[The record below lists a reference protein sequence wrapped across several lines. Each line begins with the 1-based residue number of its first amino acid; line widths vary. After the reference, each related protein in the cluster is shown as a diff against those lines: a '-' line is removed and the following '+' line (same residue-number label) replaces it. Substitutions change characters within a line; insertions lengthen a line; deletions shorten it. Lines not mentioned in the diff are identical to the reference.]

1 MHYPTVQELCDYVN
15 EFTESFEYKERL
27 SRSRGWNK
35 DPAGFNGMFSSSP
48 VSEMS
53 GSKNQEVNECTTLV
67 SK

>member
-1 MHYPTVQELCDYVN
+1 MN

-35 DPAGFNGMFSSSP
+35 DPTGSNGMFDSSP
-48 VSEMS
+48 ISEMS